1 MDNKTKKELMILD
14 PDYTG
19 AASMVEDIINY
30 VANGLAPE
38 IDLDSDLEEET
49 LTLKT
54 RVRSTEPPARLASVK
69 SLLSKKEDNK

>member
-1 MDNKTKKELMILD
+1 MDNKKKKELMILD

-30 VANGLAPE
+30 VANGLVPE
-38 IDLDSDLEEET
+38 MDSDKEEES

-69 SLLSKKEDNK
+69 SLLSKKENK

>member
-1 MDNKTKKELMILD
+1 MDTKTKKELMILD

-19 AASMVEDIINY
+19 GASMVEDIINY

-38 IDLDSDLEEET
+38 VDSDNDKEET

-54 RVRSTEPPARLASVK
+54 RGHSTELP
-69 SLLSKKEDNK
+69 KKVGKV